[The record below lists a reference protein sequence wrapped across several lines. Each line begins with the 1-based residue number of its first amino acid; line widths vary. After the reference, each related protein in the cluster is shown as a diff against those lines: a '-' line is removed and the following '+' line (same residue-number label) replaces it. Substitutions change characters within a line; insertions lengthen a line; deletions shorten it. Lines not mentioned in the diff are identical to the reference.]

1 MCLLWKFSTCLKSIL
16 KILEITP
23 DNGLVLQILDAI
35 MSLAQIWVLGSLG
48 SQHIIGKKYR

>member
-23 DNGLVLQILDAI
+23 DNGLVLQVLDAL
-35 MSLAQIWVLGSLG
+35 MNLARICVLWSLG
-48 SQHIIGKKYR
+48 SQYNIGKE